1 MSNQQTGRGKKN
13 ESALPDF
20 MSEKAKVNYTEELEA
35 KSSWLNNNLNKLMIW
50 FSVLWFV
57 IVLVYI
63 TQFFGWSNLFLMMPD
78 EFGGF
83 LAGVTL
89 PLAIIWVVMAYIDRG
104 SSFKNEAKF
113 LRAYMNQLVYPED
126 GGAQTAKAMADAIR
140 SQVIELHQA
149 TKHATEQTDAIKKE
163 LGNRV
168 EDFSKLISTLDNYSA
183 KTMVELTECVKTLS
197 KNFDDIISRAGKSTA
212 ELKEYIDGF
221 VQSAGTM
228 ESNYSHLLNTIVP
241 HIQEMRESADVLNNI
256 NNNSSAQMEKSCALL
271 REFGDSAAQ
280 NTLRISEVIS
290 RNTENLEQAA
300 ERAVSACDTL
310 YGKIDGGIGR
320 LDDLLKA
327 QGSYV
332 NTQLEKMENN
342 VSALSGSF
350 KEQGAVLDKE
360 LNRIVK
366 NSGQLVDEQIAKVEK
381 TISYMS
387 GKFDEHQQ
395 KVARELEKAVQKSE
409 DYISEQINRVSDHM
423 ADLGEAFED
432 HNRNL
437 SQEVEK
443 IISRAGIAEESISVQ
458 VNELEGISD
467 RIQESLKEI
476 NNNMEDNIAGL
487 DKKTAAIM
495 ATMDN
500 IVQAG
505 ENSENRLTEITGKAA
520 ERMGALTEELVS
532 KNSALQK
539 ISEEAVLSLRQAGQ
553 ELGANSLTLRE
564 QSDAARLKLE
574 EIGDV
579 VKKHTDN
586 LTEASSLVVTQSKVS
601 ETALAQQQKS
611 ISASFAK
618 VDSFKAELKSQIDEL
633 NRTAS
638 QLSENAVDTIG
649 SLKKQIVE
657 ALDIC
662 ENMVTRTQVVNDNL
676 IQQSGRFENSAE
688 TALNKVVQMD
698 GILTG
703 KTKMLDEISQL
714 VEKRGDNVADLLEKQ
729 IVNINAATLR
739 SDSKFKE
746 ITELFDKQSD
756 IISSTAENTAAYVG
770 NVIQVLDEKAENIN
784 LIFKQ
789 QENEF
794 TGICDRLAE
803 NTASMGNTLKKQVSV
818 IEQNA
823 DKVFA
828 RMTLLEE
835 DVNNRVESVASSTT
849 KAIDRLSEVNKSIA
863 AQNNDV
869 SKFIKEITDK
879 MGMIS
884 ASFRDNFQIFNNT
897 VSDVTNRSD
906 SFTNTVVDNCN
917 KIKNANKDM
926 ALESKN
932 LNAILEEQYK
942 NVDQALGKIVSQ
954 SELVKENFDHQKDSL
969 ADVANILAT
978 QSRLGEA
985 SLAQQ
990 YKYLSDAATEVSNKL
1005 SEINAKFKGNT
1016 DDIFEAAAKLSYEFN
1031 VLGDRLIKVNDD
1043 INKSS
1048 KNTIKNIEQVNMSLS
1063 QSVDDLTAGVN
1074 ASTAKLNGVM
1084 KDYDKHIADFNTI
1097 TAEASTGVV
1106 EINNLIEEQS
1116 DKMIKIS
1123 EDTKQLVECFNTVL
1137 NDTSIQLSNRANM
1150 AFEKVKGLG
1159 ENLKLLSTQIEEETK
1174 ISSMHLEKSG
1184 SQLRSSISEIA
1195 ANAERISNEIRSSGE
1210 VFLKQ
1215 SGVLVAATDD
1225 TVKKVTDVM
1234 GILDNS
1240 AAQFT
1245 AHGDEMIKKSINFNE
1260 VINKQLK
1267 TLLDTT
1273 QKTDG
1278 KLTDMEKRYENIT
1291 VDSFL
1296 KDASNIIEQLETI
1309 SVDINR
1315 IFNPSTEEELWKKYY
1330 NGDTAAFVRH
1340 LAKTMTK
1347 QQVLSIRGKFE
1358 KDLDFR
1364 NLVTHYL
1371 SEFETLITRAR
1382 NNERSGILL
1391 SVISGADIGK
1401 VYYILAKSLD
1411 KIN

>member
-1 MSNQQTGRGKKN
+1 MSNQQNGRSKKN
-13 ESALPDF
+13 DAALPDF
-20 MSEKAKVNYTEELEA
+20 MSEKAKVNYAEELET

-149 TKHATEQTDAIKKE
+149 TRHATEQTDAIKKE

-197 KNFDDIISRAGKSTA
+197 QNFDGIVSQAGKSTA

-221 VQSAGTM
+221 VQSAGIL
-228 ESNYSHLLNTIVP
+228 ESNYSHLLNTLVP
-241 HIQEMRESADVLNNI
+241 HIQEMKDSADLLNNI

-271 REFGDSAAQ
+271 REFSDSAAQ
-280 NTLRISEVIS
+280 NALHISEVIS
-290 RNTENLEQAA
+290 QNTGNLEQAA
-300 ERAVSACDTL
+300 DRAVSACDTL
-310 YGKIDGGIGR
+310 YGKIDGGVSR
-320 LDDLLKA
+320 LDDLLKS

-332 NTQLEKMENN
+332 
-342 VSALSGSF
+342 
-350 KEQGAVLDKE
+350 
-360 LNRIVK
+360 
-366 NSGQLVDEQIAKVEK
+366 DEQLKKMEK
-381 TISYMS
+381 TISYLS

-395 KVARELEKAVQKSE
+395 KLSHELDKTVRKSE
-409 DYISEQINRVSDHM
+409 DCISEQINRISDHM
-423 ADLGEAFED
+423 ADLGDAFEE
-432 HNRNL
+432 HNQSL
-437 SQEVEK
+437 SREVDK

-458 VNELEGISD
+458 VNELQGISD
-467 RIQESLKEI
+467 RIQENLKEI
-476 NNNMEDNIAGL
+476 NGNLDDNISGL
-487 DKKTAAIM
+487 DKKTNTILN
-495 ATMDN
+495 TMGN
-500 IVQAG
+500 IVQTG
-505 ENSENRLTEITGKAA
+505 ENSEKILLEITDKAV
-520 ERMGALTEELVS
+520 ERLGMLSDELVS

-539 ISEEAVLSLRQAGQ
+539 VSEEAVHNLRQAGQ

-564 QSDAARLKLE
+564 QTDAARIKLE
-574 EIGDV
+574 EVGDV
-579 VKKHTDN
+579 IRKHTND
-586 LTEASSLVVTQSKVS
+586 LTEASSLVVTQSKVG

-618 VDSFKAELKSQIDEL
+618 IDAFKAELKSQIDEL

-649 SLKKQIVE
+649 ALKKEIVE
-657 ALDIC
+657 ALDTC
-662 ENMVTRTQVVNDNL
+662 ENMITRTQVVNDNL

-688 TALNKVVQMD
+688 AALGKVVQMD

-714 VEKRGDNVADLLEKQ
+714 VEKRGDTVAGLLEKQ
-729 IVNINAATLR
+729 IVNINAATLK

-746 ITELFDKQSD
+746 INELFDRQAV
-756 IISSTAENTAAYVG
+756 IIGSAVDNAAAYVG

-803 NTASMGNTLKKQVSV
+803 NTTSMGNTLKKQVSV

-835 DVNNRVESVASSTT
+835 DVNNRVESVASSTA

-863 AQNNDV
+863 SQNNDV

-879 MGMIS
+879 MNMIS
-884 ASFRDNFQIFNNT
+884 ASFRENFQAFNNT
-897 VSDVTNRSD
+897 VSDITNQSD
-906 SFTNTVVDNCN
+906 SFTNTVVDNCS

-942 NVDQALGKIVSQ
+942 SVDQALGKIVSQ
-954 SELVKENFDHQKDSL
+954 SELVRENFDHQKDSL

-1016 DDIFEAAAKLSYEFN
+1016 DDIFESAAKLSYEFN

-1063 QSVDDLTAGVN
+1063 QSVDDLAAGVN

-1097 TAEASTGVV
+1097 TAEASTGVF
-1106 EINNLIEEQS
+1106 EINNLIGEQS

-1184 SQLRSSISEIA
+1184 SILRSSISEIA
-1195 ANAERISNEIRSSGE
+1195 ANAERISNDIRSSGE

-1234 GILDNS
+1234 GILDAS
-1240 AAQFT
+1240 AEKFT
-1245 AHGDEMIKKSINFNE
+1245 THGDEMIKKSINFNE

-1273 QKTDG
+1273 QKTDS

-1371 SEFETLITRAR
+1371 AEFETLITRAR